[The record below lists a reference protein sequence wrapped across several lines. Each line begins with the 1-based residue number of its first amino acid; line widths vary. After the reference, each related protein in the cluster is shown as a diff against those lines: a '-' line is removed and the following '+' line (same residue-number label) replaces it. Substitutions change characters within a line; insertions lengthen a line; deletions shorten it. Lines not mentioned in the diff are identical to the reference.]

1 MRTKPPPSSLANAT
15 TKKSKGLKKAE
26 PSPVKESISPAT
38 AAGVAEDAD
47 AFDQAGFKARNAP
60 ARRVSNTT
68 TAKPGSPEAEL
79 QRYFL
84 DVQREQWQFYADN
97 TGPSTNHLPPDN
109 VKVEPGKPVSHRNAL
124 ICFGMFAAFL
134 LSLHWLGML
143 IAGAA
148 FVFLMQEFMGPRDM
162 KSRIVHAAIAF
173 VSVGG
178 MWAVFTFALRVIL
191 PEGTILRF

>member
-1 MRTKPPPSSLANAT
+1 MRRI
-15 TKKSKGLKKAE
+15 G
-26 PSPVKESISPAT
+26 
-38 AAGVAEDAD
+38 AD
-47 AFDQAGFKARNAP
+47 AIVALLLLVF
-60 ARRVSNTT
+60 S
-68 TAKPGSPEAEL
+68 AEL
-79 QRYFL
+79 Y
-84 DVQREQWQFYADN
+84 RETHNFRVPSFETMS
-97 TGPSTNHLPPDN
+97 TGTWPRIVLIALAALCIIMLMQSLLWPAPIRHLN
-109 VKVEPGKPVSHRNAL
+109 SEGEAVVEPGKPVSHRNAL

-191 PEGTILRF
+191 PEGMILRF